1 MVFENRQQAGRRLGR
16 ALRHLKGRDI
26 VVLGLPRG
34 GVVVA
39 EQVAKYLGVPL
50 GALFVCK
57 ISHPYSPEYAVGAMA
72 EGDNPVYS
80 EDDIKSVDQTWLQ
93 LEEEA
98 ARELIDQR
106 HELYYGYM
114 DASPDIEGKIVILV
128 DDGIATGLSMMAAAR
143 NAKDRGAVRII
154 IASPVAPRA
163 SIAKLRSITDDVV
176 ILEDTD
182 SFAGSVG
189 AHYKEFEQV
198 DDLRARLLLLEHR
211 KVAK

>member
-1 MVFENRQQAGRRLGR
+1 MVFENREQAGRRLGR
-16 ALRHLKGRDI
+16 ALRHLKGRDV

-39 EQVAKYLGVPL
+39 EQVASYLDAPL

-80 EDDIKSVDQTWLQ
+80 EEDIQSVDHTWLQ

-98 ARELIDQR
+98 ARELMDQR
-106 HELYYGYM
+106 HELYYGHA
-114 DASPDIEGKIVILV
+114 DSSPDIEGKTVILV
-128 DDGIATGLSMMAAAR
+128 DDGIATGLSIMAAAR
-143 NAKDRGAVRII
+143 NVKDRGATRTI
-154 IASPVAPRA
+154 IASPVASHA
-163 SIAKLRSITDDVV
+163 SIAKLRTLTDDVV
-176 ILEDTD
+176 VLEDTD
-182 SFAGSVG
+182 NFMGSVG
-189 AHYKEFEQV
+189 AHYQEFDQV